1 MYQIEMKKEFWYL
14 INQTDEEIYTNLIDQ
29 TDYKI
34 RDKISDKIQESVEEQ
49 ISFVINSHIGDYLRD
64 EIYYRFYWQGH
75 VLMYNVELL
84 NELNSST
91 IWRELDDLK
100 EYVAALYFR
109 YRNYDNTVSFF
120 VNIIYDLNK
129 QLKDQHVSNWIS
141 KY

>member
-1 MYQIEMKKEFWYL
+1 
-14 INQTDEEIYTNLIDQ
+14 
-29 TDYKI
+29 
-34 RDKISDKIQESVEEQ
+34 
-49 ISFVINSHIGDYLRD
+49 
-64 EIYYRFYWQGH
+64 
-75 VLMYNVELL
+75 MYNVELL

-129 QLKDQHVSNWIS
+129 QLKDQHVSN
-141 KY
+141 